1 MLNMK
6 LAESYMKRIDNSLSC
21 LRAIDSRS
29 VEDTLPRLFIRRP
42 QSDDK
47 SLDGHSSQPRR
58 RV

>member
-29 VEDTLPRLFIRRP
+29 VGDTLPRLCIVRARG
-42 QSDDK
+42 DDK
-47 SLDGHSSQPRR
+47 RLDGHSSQPRR